1 MFRSVP
7 PSPADP
13 VYLLSQQ
20 VREDTA
26 PEKVDL
32 GVGVYRN
39 ERGLY
44 HELRALGAAKRILAQ
59 QDANHDYE
67 VTTGSAAFLTNAAKV
82 LFGWEADIL
91 SSGRVTSVQA
101 ISGTGAIHLGALFL
115 ARTPSFQGKKV
126 YIGTPAWGN
135 YVPLFNLVG
144 FEVVTYRHYDV
155 STGTVDFDSVLTA
168 TRSADAGSIFVLQGC
183 CHNPSGADFSL
194 AQWDRLADEM
204 QAKKLF
210 PLFDMAYQGLGA
222 SLDEDAYGLR
232 LFAGRN
238 LELLACQSFSKNFGL
253 YGERVGVLHAVSQDA
268 DVAAR
273 VYERLRC
280 LIRWEFSSSPAY
292 GARLVNIILSDN
304 ELRQDWQTE
313 LAQIQKRLADNRK
326 ALHAELVEKRSAP
339 GNWSSILSSN
349 GLFCFL
355 PLSPQQCERL
365 AAEFHIHMLRNGRIN
380 VAGLN
385 RSNMDHVASALVKV
399 MSSPFSRFYLSDLQ
413 QKVARL
419 ERSLSHIETNPALAR
434 ESREHGEDQVQ
445 AGSFHREQSLQPPR
459 CGDREPGE
467 TSRSSPT
474 ETRDNS
480 PKTDQGNGESH
491 ELTNPLLESPSK
503 FMAASSGRSF
513 YLGTSSNWS
522 FHGQVLNVVHQHIRR
537 TPLPG
542 TDFLF
547 DGSAYDLPWDGTRS
561 VLETNAP
568 VIPSIDY
575 AIFLVNAVKFHCGQL
590 VHLFDEEE
598 FNAKMYAFYG
608 NAEPNKPQEGLWY
621 VQFLLIIA
629 FGRTL
634 VQRKHRA
641 SKPPGA
647 DFFVHALQL
656 LPDTSRLCREPLLA
670 SEILCGIALY
680 LQALDSRNAAHVTI
694 GQAMRIA
701 LAEGMHT
708 DMPVSELGEA
718 FVQRCRK
725 IWWSIYILDRQMS
738 SQMGVPQ
745 SIRDDEIT
753 CQLTHFPGSV
763 QRTAALKMQI
773 RLARIYADIAR
784 SVYGPKGRLR
794 KKFVI
799 SIKALLD
806 DMAAIAEE
814 LRNSFPLHSDE
825 RLGGISR
832 MPAHLHLMYYQKVF
846 ESPKEVGPLVSSR
859 KIRPLLSMSL
869 DASQKILNILE
880 SLQEQDLLETF
891 LPWDLDSLFVST
903 MVLVLIRFVDDTL
916 SENSSAWISKAFAFL
931 DTMISNG
938 NKIAESR
945 AAELRK
951 LEELLSEY
959 SVNRTRQQYTTP
971 LLPQQQQPV
980 GQYQPPPDR
989 NLMRSDMQS
998 PQIMMNSE
1006 AMGMYT
1012 AFSDESSGF
1021 GDDLTAEQILAV
1033 AESMDLG
1040 TTDWLNTLATM
1051 DTYQMVDPQEHHI

>member
-1 MFRSVP
+1 MTAMQTMSNSSEQRRASKRS
-7 PSPADP
+7 SNAN
-13 VYLLSQQ
+13 LSC
-20 VREDTA
+20 VFDDRD
-26 PEKVDL
+26 
-32 GVGVYRN
+32 N
-39 ERGLY
+39 
-44 HELRALGAAKRILAQ
+44 
-59 QDANHDYE
+59 
-67 VTTGSAAFLTNAAKV
+67 KV
-82 LFGWEADIL
+82 L
-91 SSGRVTSVQA
+91 VT
-101 ISGTGAIHLGALFL
+101 
-115 ARTPSFQGKKV
+115 QG
-126 YIGTPAWGN
+126 
-135 YVPLFNLVG
+135 
-144 FEVVTYRHYDV
+144 
-155 STGTVDFDSVLTA
+155 
-168 TRSADAGSIFVLQGC
+168 
-183 CHNPSGADFSL
+183 
-194 AQWDRLADEM
+194 
-204 QAKKLF
+204 
-210 PLFDMAYQGLGA
+210 
-222 SLDEDAYGLR
+222 
-232 LFAGRN
+232 
-238 LELLACQSFSKNFGL
+238 
-253 YGERVGVLHAVSQDA
+253 
-268 DVAAR
+268 
-273 VYERLRC
+273 
-280 LIRWEFSSSPAY
+280 
-292 GARLVNIILSDN
+292 
-304 ELRQDWQTE
+304 
-313 LAQIQKRLADNRK
+313 
-326 ALHAELVEKRSAP
+326 
-339 GNWSSILSSN
+339 
-349 GLFCFL
+349 
-355 PLSPQQCERL
+355 
-365 AAEFHIHMLRNGRIN
+365 
-380 VAGLN
+380 
-385 RSNMDHVASALVKV
+385 
-399 MSSPFSRFYLSDLQ
+399 YLSDLQ

-419 ERSLSHIETNPALAR
+419 ERRLNHRETTPGLVR
-434 ESREHGEDQVQ
+434 ESREHGE
-445 AGSFHREQSLQPPR
+445 HQPPR
-459 CGDREPGE
+459 GGDHEPRE

-503 FMAASSGRSF
+503 FMAASSGRAF

-547 DGSAYDLPWDGTRS
+547 DGSAYDLPW
-561 VLETNAP
+561 LKTNAP

-608 NAEPNKPQEGLWY
+608 NAEPNKLQGGLWY

-634 VQRKHRA
+634 VQRKHQA

-784 SVYGPKGRLR
+784 SVYGPKGWLR

-799 SIKALLD
+799 SIKALLY

-832 MPAHLHLMYYQKVF
+832 MPAHLHLMYYQTIVVTTRPLLFCCLKKVF
-846 ESPKEVGPLVSSR
+846 ESPKEVGPLLSSR

-916 SENSSAWISKAFAFL
+916 SENSSAWINKAFAFL

-938 NKIAESR
+938 NKIAKFR

-959 SVNRTRQQYTTP
+959 SANRTCQQYP
-971 LLPQQQQPV
+971 ALLLPQQQQPV
-980 GQYQPPPDR
+980 GQNQSPPHENSMP
-989 NLMRSDMQS
+989 SDMQS
-998 PQIMMNSE
+998 TRTMMNPE

-1040 TTDWLNTLATM
+1040 TTDWFNMLATM
-1051 DTYQMVDPQEHHI
+1051 DIYQMVDPHEHHI